1 MNMAFMKRW
10 MKKILSWYDVIV
22 VGGGA
27 AGMMAAGTAAQN
39 GLHTLLLEKNNRLG
53 RKLRITGKG
62 RCNIVNDCDVTT
74 VIESIPSNGRFLY
87 GAISQFTPA
96 DAMRFFENQGVP
108 VKTER
113 GNRVFP
119 QSDKA
124 ADVVEALKHYCI
136 RNGAEIQQETVQDL
150 LIHDST
156 AIGVR
161 TESGMEYQGG
171 HVVVACGGMSFSA
184 TGSTGD
190 GYRLA
195 QQAGHTITELRPS
208 LVSLVANGRDC
219 PALQGL
225 SLKNV
230 AITVCDLKTKKQ
242 IYNDFGEMMFT
253 HYGVTGP
260 IILSASS
267 HMRQMEPNRYQITI
281 DLKPALSLEQLN
293 ARLQRDFGEN
303 QNKDFVNSLGAL
315 LPRKLIPVMV
325 AKSGIAPD
333 QKCNQIK
340 KEQRHMFAQK
350 LKALKITIKGFRPIN
365 EAIVTS
371 GGVSVK
377 EISPKTME
385 SKLVRGLYFAGEV
398 IDVDAYTGGFNL
410 QIAFSTGYL
419 AATSIA
425 LAKCEL

>member
-10 MKKILSWYDVIV
+10 MKKILKWYDVIV

-27 AGMMAAGTAAQN
+27 AGMMAAGTAAQK

-62 RCNIVNDCDVTT
+62 RCNIVNHCDVTT

-136 RNGAEIQQETVQDL
+136 RNGAEIQQETVQSL
-150 LIHDST
+150 LIHNST
-156 AIGVR
+156 LIGVK
-161 TESGMEYQGG
+161 TESGMDYQGDNI
-171 HVVVACGGMSFSA
+171 VVACGGMSFAA

-195 QQAGHTITELRPS
+195 QQAGHTVTELRPS

-242 IYNDFGEMMFT
+242 IYDDFGEMMFT

-281 DLKPALSLEQLN
+281 DLKPALSLEQLD

-315 LPRKLIPVMV
+315 LPRKLIPIMV
-325 AKSGIAPD
+325 AKSKIAPD

-340 KEQRHMFAQK
+340 KEQRRMFAQK

-385 SKLVRGLYFAGEV
+385 SKLLKGLYFAGEV

-419 AATSIA
+419 AASSIA
-425 LAKCEL
+425 LSKCGL